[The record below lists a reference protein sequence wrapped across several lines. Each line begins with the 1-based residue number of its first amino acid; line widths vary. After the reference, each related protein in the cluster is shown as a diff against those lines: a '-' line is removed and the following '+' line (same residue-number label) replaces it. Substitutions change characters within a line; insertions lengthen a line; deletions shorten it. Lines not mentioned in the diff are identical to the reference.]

1 MRNRLALVFLI
12 LAIGVAGT
20 LTFWIAKP
28 WGDSLAVAASCKD
41 TYTGYRQVLKT
52 DIASFQACAL
62 RRAKLFY
69 ERDYAEA
76 KDLAK
81 AFLTL
86 LGAML
91 VTSITFSEK
100 IVNVQ
105 SGNRV
110 PLCAMVICWLCLLSA
125 IAFTGGGLAWMA
137 NAAGFATYMPEVD
150 IRRVENFAIQLFI
163 FGGFAFGLSLAA
175 MILAGVVSLMYGKKA
190 GPDT

>member
-12 LAIGVAGT
+12 LAIGVVGT
-20 LTFWIAKP
+20 LTYWIVKP
-28 WGDSLAVAASCKD
+28 WGGTLTVATSCRD
-41 TYTGYRQVLKT
+41 TFTGYRQVLQADVK
-52 DIASFQACAL
+52 SFQECAL

-76 KDLAK
+76 KDLGK

-105 SGNRV
+105 SGSKV
-110 PLCAMVICWLCLLSA
+110 PLCAMVICWLSLLSA

-137 NAAGFATYMPEVD
+137 HAAGVATYIPEID

-163 FGGFAFGLSLAA
+163 FGGLAFGLSLAA

-190 GPDT
+190 SA